1 MSNGAVLQVEVGLI
15 NPEWPLRIYKGDNA
29 DGYRVYSVISKY
41 EPKNLLSTKLISV
54 HRMYNPNRD
63 EWQILFSLT
72 SLSDNSKDMFKYIF
86 RDIIKTIDFSQ
97 SEKKA
102 LETLCYRYEH
112 WQQLLSKVPDS
123 FGPLKQQGL
132 MAELLVLKEDLI
144 PKYGV
149 SEALEMWQGP
159 KGGTQDFILLDSWI
173 EVKST
178 TLGKRDISIS
188 SLEQLDSDISEGELV
203 VVTVQES
210 NVHDSKAICL
220 TMVID
225 EIDAN
230 INEDLLLNKFRENL
244 LLVGYGSSQ
253 ADEVYFRIISK
264 DYYSVTNDFPKIK
277 RNDISTAITSVSY
290 NLNLDSLSEFK
301 IS

>member
-1 MSNGAVLQVEVGLI
+1 
-15 NPEWPLRIYKGDNA
+15 
-29 DGYRVYSVISKY
+29 
-41 EPKNLLSTKLISV
+41 
-54 HRMYNPNRD
+54 MYNPNRD

-72 SLSDNSKDMFKYIF
+72 SSSDSSKDMFKYIF
-86 RDIIKTIDFSQ
+86 RDIIKAIDFSQ

-102 LETLCYRYEH
+102 LETLCHRYEH

-159 KGGTQDFILLDSWI
+159 KGGKQDFILLDSWL

-178 TLGKRDISIS
+178 ILGKRDIRIS

-210 NVHDSKAICL
+210 NVHDSKAISL

-264 DYYSVTNDFPKIK
+264 DYFSVTDGFPKIK

-290 NLNLDSLSEFK
+290 NLNLDSISEFK

>member
-159 KGGTQDFILLDSWI
+159 KGGKQDFILLDSWI